1 MVEILHHST
10 YALLI
15 TKFSLSVF
23 KERIVVCAIHSSLDQ
38 RLKWL
43 TYIEE
48 IEPLL
53 GHGSSRLPELIQPVA
68 ASIGLDFNFINHSSP
83 KAARICQNQLEAAMR
98 QL

>member
-23 KERIVVCAIHSSLDQ
+23 KRIV
-38 RLKWL
+38 
-43 TYIEE
+43 E

-83 KAARICQNQLEAAMR
+83 TCLR
-98 QL
+98 QPP